1 MACTCQRLGKKSGKL
16 TRLKKGKSKGLPAEA
31 ATADE
36 RAALSQFI
44 EKKRKRAATRKGR
57 GRKRTAEGR
66 YAKSRE
72 VVSQA

>member
-1 MACTCQRLGKKSGKL
+1 MATRLCPKCSKTIRIKKSGKP
-16 TRLKKGKSKGLPAEA
+16 GLPKEA

-36 RAALSQFI
+36 QAALSKFI
-44 EKKRKRAATRKGR
+44 EKKRKKSATRKGR
-57 GRKRTAEGR
+57 ARKRTAEGR